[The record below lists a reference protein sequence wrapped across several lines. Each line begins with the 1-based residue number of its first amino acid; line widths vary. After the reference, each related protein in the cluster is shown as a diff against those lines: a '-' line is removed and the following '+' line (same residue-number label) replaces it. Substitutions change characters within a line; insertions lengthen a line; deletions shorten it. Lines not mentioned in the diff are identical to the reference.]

1 MSDLSNVEKRR
12 LEKLLGMDTG
22 RVLDFSN
29 RTLSEFVL
37 DCTGLQIYDVRY
49 DNASSSK
56 AHRLRKFWQLED
68 NRVVGKLMAE
78 MLDYGFSS
86 GQKSALELQCRQIVA
101 RLLQDCQPPV
111 ANPQVPAPSQ
121 FQTRSR
127 VLLALKTEFLQL
139 AAEADRNKAGL
150 ALEELLNRLFELF
163 DLHPRRAF
171 RVVGEQIDGS
181 FEMGEQVYL
190 VESKWEKTALPEA
203 DLLVFRGKVEG
214 KSTFTRGVFI
224 ALNDVSAAARDAI
237 TRGKA
242 PSFFVMNGHDLLM
255 ILGEAITLP
264 DFLRQRVRLLAEEGR
279 VCVPFADLRVH
290 MGV

>member
-86 GQKSALELQCRQIVA
+86 GKRVRWNCNAARSLHVCCRIA
-101 RLLQDCQPPV
+101 SHPWPTL
-111 ANPQVPAPSQ
+111 
-121 FQTRSR
+121 RSR
-127 VLLALKTEFLQL
+127 PL
-139 AAEADRNKAGL
+139 R
-150 ALEELLNRLFELF
+150 
-163 DLHPRRAF
+163 
-171 RVVGEQIDGS
+171 S
-181 FEMGEQVYL
+181 
-190 VESKWEKTALPEA
+190 SK
-203 DLLVFRGKVEG
+203 
-214 KSTFTRGVFI
+214 
-224 ALNDVSAAARDAI
+224 RDPGCSS
-237 TRGKA
+237 R
-242 PSFFVMNGHDLLM
+242 
-255 ILGEAITLP
+255 
-264 DFLRQRVRLLAEEGR
+264 
-279 VCVPFADLRVH
+279 
-290 MGV
+290 